1 MDFRIRYSSCDA
13 YTENTK
19 HPKTKSIRKCKTSE
33 NKKHPKTKSIRK
45 YKIYHACLLFH
56 ACVLLASC
64 HSKRRLGVRQSPA
77 FIKILEAF
85 IHSQDS
91 MADPSNFSTAVNLL
105 RQATEILSGNTQSS
119 NNTATPTAVPTA
131 ASARL
136 GRPIPSSREATAMSE
151 FRNLFSPYSPSTST
165 SSSVSQNA
173 VRPPKRGNRCA
184 PYYKLKDTW
193 THEFVCLSNP
203 EQTEVPNKSQKL
215 QLQSAGLGRKKI
227 VFGNKDGAI
236 EVNQKME
243 AMYPKLKAGGGF
255 EILRSGMGNKLMFV
269 PPTACGYSVPYLR
282 DQAGIGQALP
292 YVHPLQEK
300 LDLAPASVTIE
311 VVSLM
316 FNKL

>member
-1 MDFRIRYSSCDA
+1 M
-13 YTENTK
+13 
-19 HPKTKSIRKCKTSE
+19 
-33 NKKHPKTKSIRK
+33 
-45 YKIYHACLLFH
+45 FH
-56 ACVLLASC
+56 ACVLLNLLASC

-105 RQATEILSGNTQSS
+105 RQATGILSGNAQSS
-119 NNTATPTAVPTA
+119 SNTATPTAVPTA

-151 FRNLFSPYSPSTST
+151 FRNLFSPYSPATST

-184 PYYKLKDTW
+184 PYYKPKDTW
-193 THEFVCLSNP
+193 THEFICLSNP

-243 AMYPKLKAGGGF
+243 AMHPKLKAGGGF

>member
-1 MDFRIRYSSCDA
+1 
-13 YTENTK
+13 
-19 HPKTKSIRKCKTSE
+19 
-33 NKKHPKTKSIRK
+33 
-45 YKIYHACLLFH
+45 
-56 ACVLLASC
+56 
-64 HSKRRLGVRQSPA
+64 
-77 FIKILEAF
+77 
-85 IHSQDS
+85 

-119 NNTATPTAVPTA
+119 INTATPTA

-165 SSSVSQNA
+165 SSSVSQKA

-184 PYYKLKDTW
+184 PYYKPKDTW

-203 EQTEVPNKSQKL
+203 EQTEAPNKSQKL
-215 QLQSAGLGRKKI
+215 QLQSVIVSKI

-236 EVNQKME
+236 EVNQKIE

-255 EILRSGMGNKLMFV
+255 EILRSGMDNKLMFV
-269 PPTACGYSVPYLR
+269 PPTACRYSVPYLR
-282 DQAGIGQALP
+282 DQADIGQALA
-292 YVHPLQEK
+292 YVRPLQEK